1 MNYLLEEKLIKANVI
16 NISWERV
23 NLYIDVK
30 VEFTANSSRNIP
42 LSFYAVN
49 QRFAAKAKFKV
60 VEIFEG
66 NIYRLYL
73 NVTNPGYARCLQ
85 RGQYNIH
92 VCYED
97 NDLAICMA
105 DHSIV
110 KIMNNFSRS
119 FFFTAKTRVYNV
131 FFYVDEN
138 DGSDL
143 PFKMDILVSTA
154 SGMGNIDTIPISP
167 ADVANATDLKIIKK
181 KKRHKKW
188 ALKLRKIYYAYYRF
202 NARFCRRGKPKILF
216 MSDQNNYMGTNEE
229 ALYKRMLERGLDSQY
244 RFTFS
249 FREAVT
255 QHYSILSWFKLI
267 KLIGQAHTIVLDD
280 HAPIFEWL
288 NAGEYS
294 KVIQLW
300 HAGAGFKSSGYSRWG
315 HNGGPA
321 PFGAHR
327 QITYGVAGSRKV
339 AHFFAEIWG
348 INNENVLPT
357 GLPRMD
363 EYQDPN
369 HRKETVK
376 ALYETFPIAV
386 GKKVILFA
394 PTYRGKNKTDAHY
407 PYELLDFDR
416 LYEFCGDEYV
426 VIFKMH
432 PWVSHGAPIKEE
444 YKDKFVDAGPLA
456 NINDIFYITD
466 LLITDYSS
474 NIYEYSLMR
483 KPILFFAFDKIP
495 YSFSRGFHRDYD
507 LYTPGKIVENFDEM
521 LEAIANKDF
530 EIEKLY
536 EYIDEQFD
544 YFDSNASDRIIDWAI
559 LENMPEEFKTALIER
574 EKENE
579 EVALLD
585 FTPPVEE
592 EEEPEK
598 VNPFK
603 AFFSKFKR
611 KEKPLHQMS
620 APVVVINEEERKANM
635 APEPIPEEVVEP
647 VEVSAPMETVE
658 QVADEYAGEVGD
670 ADEEFEKSAEIIE
683 FKLKTEPDEEDE
695 EEETE
700 SSDEESLETEADENS
715 EDENEAEAEEEISE
729 NDEEEE
735 AELTEENAESDES
748 EEVTDETEEL
758 EESEEAESEE
768 ESLEAEQEEV
778 TEEPVEN
785 SDETAEVEESE
796 EEITETADDAEEAP
810 AEVEETAESEEL
822 SE

>member
-1 MNYLLEEKLIKANVI
+1 MRLFGADTVNYLLDEKLIKANVV
-16 NISWERV
+16 NISWERI

-30 VEFTANSSRNIP
+30 VEFSANSSGNIP

-49 QRFAAKAKFKV
+49 QRYAAKAKFEV
-60 VEIFEG
+60 LEIFEG

-73 NVTNPGYARCLQ
+73 NVTNPGYSRCLQ

-92 VCYED
+92 VCYEE

-105 DHSIV
+105 DPSIV

-119 FFFTAKTRVYNV
+119 FFYTAKTRVYNV

-143 PFKMDILVSTA
+143 PFKMDILISTA
-154 SGMGNIDTIPISP
+154 SGMGNIDTIPTSP
-167 ADVANATDLKIIKK
+167 ADLANATDLKEIKK

-202 NARFCRRGKPKILF
+202 YARFGRAGKPKMLF
-216 MSDQNNYMGTNEE
+216 MSEQNSYMGTNEE
-229 ALYKRMLERGLDSQY
+229 ALYKRMLERGLDKQY
-244 RFTFS
+244 KFTFS

-255 QHYSILSWFKLI
+255 QHYKIKSWFKLI
-267 KLIGQAHTIVLDD
+267 KMIAQAHTIVLDD

-363 EYQDPN
+363 EYQDPE
-369 HRKETVK
+369 HRKEMKKV
-376 ALYETFPIAV
+376 LYETFPIAI

-394 PTYRGKNKTDAHY
+394 PTYRGRNKTDAHY

-416 LYEFCGDEYV
+416 LYDFCGDEYV

-432 PWVSHGAPIKEE
+432 PWVSHGAPIKESQ
-444 YKDKFVDAGPLA
+444 KDKFVDAGPLA

-507 LYTPGKIVENFDEM
+507 IYTPGKIVETFDEM
-521 LEAIANKDF
+521 LDAIANRDF

-559 LENMPEEFKTALIER
+559 LENLPDDIR
-574 EKENE
+574 EAIVKREAENE
-579 EVALLD
+579 RIALLD
-585 FTPPVEE
+585 FTPPA
-592 EEEPEK
+592 EEEPAK
-598 VNPFK
+598 TSALRLFLDSIKP
-603 AFFSKFKR
+603 KR
-611 KEKPLHQMS
+611 KPKPVHSTS
-620 APVVVINEEERKANM
+620 APKIAVTNPAI
-635 APEPIPEEVVEP
+635 APETEMLEEVVEP
-647 VEVSAPMETVE
+647 IEVSSPIEIPEQTET
-658 QVADEYAGEVGD
+658 
-670 ADEEFEKSAEIIE
+670 SAEIIHA
-683 FKLKTEPDEEDE
+683 EDVFGKASE
-695 EEETE
+695 DAETEEETDGEAETAETDE
-700 SSDEESLETEADENS
+700 SSDEEAAEAEGENADESEEETE
-715 EDENEAEAEEEISE
+715 EAEAESGETDEEPADETSEEIEESEEISE
-729 NDEEEE
+729 EE
-735 AELTEENAESDES
+735 TEENETES
-748 EEVTDETEEL
+748 EEISDDETEEN
-758 EESEEAESEE
+758 SNEEAEETVSEE
-768 ESLEAEQEEV
+768 PEENTEEAE
-778 TEEPVEN
+778 
-785 SDETAEVEESE
+785 ETDG
-796 EEITETADDAEEAP
+796 EIE
-810 AEVEETAESEEL
+810 
-822 SE
+822 